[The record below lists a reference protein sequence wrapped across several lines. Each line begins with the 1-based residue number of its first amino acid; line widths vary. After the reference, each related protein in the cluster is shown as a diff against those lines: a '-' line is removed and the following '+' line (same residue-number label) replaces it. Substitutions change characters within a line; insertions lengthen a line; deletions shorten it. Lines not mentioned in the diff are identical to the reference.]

1 MAPLGSLSKFMS
13 PPPAHMTSTNIG
25 IDPNTG
31 VPNSMYP
38 LSSPSSF
45 QSLYAQHWRPPMFP
59 FVFPPGYPFS
69 PGVLSQGSSS
79 THTTSGHSLSTTN
92 NSNHSLS
99 QKRSTTH

>member
-1 MAPLGSLSKFMS
+1 
-13 PPPAHMTSTNIG
+13 
-25 IDPNTG
+25 

-99 QKRSTTH
+99 QKRSTTHRSMDNSPQNHHHHHKLSMSHEDNKA